1 LIQPELRIEQHA
13 LFLSIGLIDTAGVAF
28 NGPKIAVLQYFFVDT
43 MSDFA
48 QILAPC
54 RAINST
60 NPTIRRPVLECKE
73 GLCMVGSVD
82 LGARHS
88 ANIRAKRGYFTS

>member
-1 LIQPELRIEQHA
+1 
-13 LFLSIGLIDTAGVAF
+13 
-28 NGPKIAVLQYFFVDT
+28 

-60 NPTIRRPVLECKE
+60 NPTIRRPALECKD
-73 GLCMVGSVD
+73 GLCMVGLVD
-82 LGARHS
+82 LRAQHS
-88 ANIRAKRGYFTS
+88 ANI